1 MYVNS
6 LKVLMR
12 LEMAEL
18 TGKYMLPIIIFKKS
32 NFISKECRICGK
44 DILYK
49 KQYYYTSPLS
59 GTKLTVCRDCGV
71 REYYGTKG
79 KYTKKYK
86 KDLVNKKVFGIND
99 ND

>member
-1 MYVNS
+1 
-6 LKVLMR
+6 
-12 LEMAEL
+12 MAEL
-18 TGKYMLPIIIFKKS
+18 TGKYMLPVIIFKKS

-79 KYTKKYK
+79 KSTKKYK
-86 KDLVNKKVFGIND
+86 KDIMNKKVFGIDD

>member
-18 TGKYMLPIIIFKKS
+18 TGNYVLPIVILKK
-32 NFISKECRICGK
+32 NNAITRECRMCGK
-44 DILYK
+44 EVLHK

-79 KYTKKYK
+79 KSTKKYK
-86 KDLVNKKVFGIND
+86 RHISND
-99 ND
+99 RIFDIKENG